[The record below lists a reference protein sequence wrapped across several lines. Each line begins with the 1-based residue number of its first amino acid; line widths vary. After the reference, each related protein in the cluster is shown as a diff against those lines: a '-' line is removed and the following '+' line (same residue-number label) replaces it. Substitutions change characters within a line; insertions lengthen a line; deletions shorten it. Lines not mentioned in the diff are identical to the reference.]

1 MGNGQKTLHKIR
13 ELAEVA
19 RRILRGTLRVIRHLV
34 CLSVQAILVCPKA
47 GPNATVDS
55 ASLHPD

>member
-19 RRILRGTLRVIRHLV
+19 RGILRGTLRVIRHLV
-34 CLSVQAILVCPKA
+34 CLFGADDPSVPEGTPKCNH
-47 GPNATVDS
+47 GFEINT
-55 ASLHPD
+55 H